1 MCGIVGYIG
10 PRQAAGLLLEGLRR
24 LEYRGYD
31 SSGIAVVNG
40 QGLKIMKAAGKL
52 SMLEQE
58 LENGMPTGTLG
69 IGHTRW
75 ATHGAP
81 TTPNAHPHTDQSGRI
96 AVIHNGIIEN
106 SAAIRKTLERRGHSF
121 TSETDTEVLAHLVGE
136 YYAGNLE
143 EAVAAALR
151 EVDGA
156 YGLAFISADE
166 PGVLVAARKG
176 SPLLVGVGENE
187 WFVAS
192 DASPL
197 LQYTRSVVYLDDGEM
212 AVLSRDG
219 YRVRNLETT
228 RISKPVNQIE
238 WDLAMVER
246 NGFAH
251 FMLKEICEQPESL
264 CNTLRGHLLE
274 EEGTARVSGLNLSD
288 DQLKQVERIVITACG
303 TSWHSGLIGEYMLE
317 EMARIPVEVEY
328 ASEFR
333 YRWASSTWSAP
344 PSPARWTAASI
355 STPAPRS
362 ASPAPRRSPARWPR
376 SRWSRSA
383 SRGSATSASSRAAS
397 SSRVCGC
404 CPTRSPV
411 SWRGPRRSSSWPS
424 ASSAPRPTRSTW
436 GAG

>member
-1 MCGIVGYIG
+1 MCGIVG
-10 PRQAAGLLLEGLRR
+10 AVAGRDVVPVLIEGLRR

-40 QGLKIMKAAGKL
+40 KGLDIKKAAGKL
-52 SMLEQE
+52 SVLEQE
-58 LENGMPTGTLG
+58 LEAGMPSGTVG

-81 TTPNAHPHTDQSGRI
+81 TTPNAHPHTDQTGRI

-106 SAAIRKTLERRGHSF
+106 SAAIRKTLERRGHTF
-121 TSETDTEVLAHLVGE
+121 KSETDTEVLAHLVGE
-136 YYAGNLE
+136 YYDGNLE

-156 YGLAFISADE
+156 YGLAFVSADE

-187 WFVAS
+187 WFIAS

-212 AVLSRDG
+212 AVLTRDG

-238 WDLAMVER
+238 WDLAQVER

-274 EEGTARVSGLNLSD
+274 DEGTARVSGPS
-288 DQLKQVERIVITACG
+288 T
-303 TSWHSGLIGEYMLE
+303 HS
-317 EMARIPVEVEY
+317 V
-328 ASEFR
+328 
-333 YRWASSTWSAP
+333 
-344 PSPARWTAASI
+344 SP
-355 STPAPRS
+355 
-362 ASPAPRRSPARWPR
+362 PR
-376 SRWSRSA
+376 SRN
-383 SRGSATSASSRAAS
+383 
-397 SSRVCGC
+397 
-404 CPTRSPV
+404 
-411 SWRGPRRSSSWPS
+411 
-424 ASSAPRPTRSTW
+424 RPTRS
-436 GAG
+436 AVVRSS